1 MTGEGSEPPCW
12 GVSGKSQDCQEAQG
26 GTLTPAWEMLFFR
39 LRDHRAGSAQKWEPN
54 QTRGSPPPPPALTK
68 RRTQEQSGG
77 NPCSY
82 RSSSDVDH
90 KKAEGAGPSQRQ
102 GKPSRTG
109 FNYFRVRSLCWVNTP
124 DVYAFVYFD
133 FLFVLLVVDD
143 VVVLVKL

>member
-1 MTGEGSEPPCW
+1 M
-12 GVSGKSQDCQEAQG
+12 
-26 GTLTPAWEMLFFR
+26 TPAWEMLFFSGSEIIEWGVHKSGNPTKPEV
-39 LRDHRAGSAQKWEPN
+39 HR
-54 QTRGSPPPPPALTK
+54 PPPPPPRTN
-68 RRTQEQSGG
+68 RRTEEQSGG

-82 RSSSDVDH
+82 RSSSDVGH

-102 GKPSRTG
+102 AQPSRTG

-133 FLFVLLVVDD
+133 FLFVLLVVGD

>member
-1 MTGEGSEPPCW
+1 MRALNLHAGGGLWEIPGLSRS
-12 GVSGKSQDCQEAQG
+12 SGRNLDPSLGNAF
-26 GTLTPAWEMLFFR
+26 FFR
-39 LRDHRAGSAQKWEPN
+39 LRDHRVGSAQKWEPN
-54 QTRGSPPPPPALTK
+54 QTRGSPPPPPPPRTN
-68 RRTQEQSGG
+68 RRTEEQSGG

-82 RSSSDVDH
+82 RSSSDVGH

-102 GKPSRTG
+102 AQPSRTG

-133 FLFVLLVVDD
+133 FLFVLLVVGD